1 MNKLLTSK
9 TVRSLLV
16 LGMTLTSL
24 FISTAGQVKADN
36 QDVLDQ
42 ANVIDSETESRI
54 KAINQEKLGK
64 VKGKPQI
71 AVVTRDSLKGTSCE
85 NIDEYGQQ
93 LFNKYKFGTKGY
105 DNGVLILILVKD
117 HRFRIQTGYGV
128 EGALP
133 DAYAHLV
140 MADPKVKSSFKS
152 SDYSQGVEIMVNKLT
167 KRLTSHQK
175 QLRSKSDVKNH
186 SNNDSSAEI
195 TVSIVVGLVVIVV
208 IIILAN
214 VLR

>member
-1 MNKLLTSK
+1 MKAIFNFKRLIKLAMLP
-9 TVRSLLV
+9 L
-16 LGMTLTSL
+16 MAFL
-24 FISTAGQVKADN
+24 FLNNQTVKADN
-36 QDVLDQ
+36 HDVLDQ
-42 ANVIDSETESRI
+42 ANVINAKTEAEI
-54 KAINQEKLGK
+54 KTINQEKLGK
-64 VKGKPQI
+64 VKGRPQI
-71 AVVTRDSLKGTSCE
+71 AVVTRDSLKGTGCE
-85 NIDEYGQQ
+85 NIDEYCQQ

-105 DNGVLILILVKD
+105 DNGVLILILIKD

-133 DAYAHLV
+133 DAYTHQVQDKA
-140 MADPKVKSSFKS
+140 KSSFRA

-175 QLRSKSDVKNH
+175 QLRSKSDVKDH
-186 SNNDSSAEI
+186 STNDSSTEI
-195 TVSIVVGLVVIVV
+195 TVSIVIGLVVIIV

>member
-1 MNKLLTSK
+1 MNKLLISK

-64 VKGKPQI
+64 VKGRPQI
-71 AVVTRDSLKGTSCE
+71 AVVTRDSLKGTGCE

-105 DNGVLILILVKD
+105 DNGVLILILIKD

-133 DAYAHLV
+133 DAYTHQVQDKA
-140 MADPKVKSSFKS
+140 KSSFRA
-152 SDYSQGVEIMVNKLT
+152 SDYSRGVQIMVDKLVE
-167 KRLTSHQK
+167 RLISHQK

>member
-54 KAINQEKLGK
+54 KTINQEKLGK

-71 AVVTRDSLKGTSCE
+71 AVVTRDSLKGTGCK

-105 DNGVLILILVKD
+105 DNGVLIIILVKD

-133 DAYAHLV
+133 DAYVHQV

-152 SDYSQGVEIMVNKLT
+152 SDYSQGVEIMVNKLA
-167 KRLTSHQK
+167 KRLASHQK
-175 QLRSKSDVKNH
+175 QLRSKSDVKDH
-186 SNNDSSAEI
+186 STNDSSAKI
-195 TVSIVVGLVVIVV
+195 TVSIVIGLVVIIV